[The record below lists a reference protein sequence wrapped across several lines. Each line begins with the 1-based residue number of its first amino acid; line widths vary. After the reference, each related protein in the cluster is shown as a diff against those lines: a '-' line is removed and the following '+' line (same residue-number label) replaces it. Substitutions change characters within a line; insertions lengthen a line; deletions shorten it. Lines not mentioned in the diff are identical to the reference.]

1 MSTILM
7 ALVIMSLSGALALLW
22 RRKIEEL
29 FGFSILCII
38 AVLYGFGL
46 FGFLEAG
53 AYLVTG
59 LAAASGVLCVVLL
72 IKGRGKQ
79 LFDLLT
85 PGLLVLAVFLL
96 WQLICYRNRVTDHYD
111 DYSHWV
117 LEIKNMVLFNA
128 IPNAME
134 ESTVYFRNYPPATAL
149 FAYYWNWL
157 AGALNEGDMFRSI
170 NLLMFSMLLPL
181 LSHLSWKNWKSIL
194 PLGTVCALLPLAFNS
209 DCYNSLLV
217 DSLLGCVAVYPLY
230 FAYTTPE
237 RGETL
242 PICCVT
248 LFVLSIIKVS
258 GVGIALLVALVI
270 AVDLLGFQRK
280 GSWIARLLKVLAL
293 AGSALAAK
301 LSWETYLG
309 ILMPQEVAV
318 GTHTNRL
325 MEIVTGG
332 LKPYQQQG
340 LQSYISK
347 LFQAEIWQLFS
358 EHSLL
363 LWLAA
368 FVIVALVA
376 TKGAKGD
383 ASLRRDRWLLWT
395 VAFAVVLYSAF
406 LLLTYF
412 FHFSES
418 EASVTMAS
426 ERYLSTAVI
435 FLAGALL
442 VVLRSRYHPAGEGSD
457 GRCWLLMLCLLVA
470 INPVRLENN
479 TIGYQ
484 DYVRGAAISRAVNG
498 PSQTVLDALDA
509 EQDRVYYLSAT
520 NNDLTF
526 LINRYEFTPVKIVR
540 GAAEPAEAL
549 LQRLTEGGFTHLY
562 LFDVDDSFR
571 EAYGSLFGEA
581 AAMEDGTLYRVAV
594 EGDAAMLLPVLP

>member
-7 ALVIMSLSGALALLW
+7 ALVIVSLSGATALLW
-22 RRKIEEL
+22 KRKIEEMV
-29 FGFSILCII
+29 GVSILSII

-46 FGFLEAG
+46 FGFLEVG

-59 LAAASGVLCVVLL
+59 LAAAGGVLCVVLL

-79 LFDLLT
+79 LADLLT

-117 LEIKNMVLFNA
+117 LEIKNMVLFQA

-157 AGALNEGDMFRSI
+157 AGALNEGDMFRS
-170 NLLMFSMLLPL
+170 LHLMMFSMLLPL

-194 PLGTVCALLPLAFNS
+194 PLGTVCVLLPLAFNS

-217 DSLLGCVAVYPLY
+217 DSLLGCMTVYPLY
-230 FAYTTPE
+230 FAYTSPE

-242 PICCVT
+242 PICCLT
-248 LFVLSIIKVS
+248 LFVLSITKVS

-270 AVDLLGFQRK
+270 AVDLMGFQRK
-280 GSWIARLLKVLAL
+280 GSWIVRLLKALAL

-309 ILMPQEVAV
+309 ILMPKEVAV
-318 GTHTNRL
+318 QAHTNRL

-395 VAFAVVLYSAF
+395 VAFAAVLYSAF

-412 FHFSES
+412 FHFSER

-442 VVLRSRYHPAGEGSD
+442 VVLRSRYHPAEEGSD

-479 TIGYQ
+479 TTGYQ

-498 PSQTVLDALDA
+498 PSQEVLDKLNA

-540 GAAEPAEAL
+540 GTAEPAEAL
-549 LQRLTEGGFTHLY
+549 LQRLIEGGFTHLY
-562 LFDVDDSFR
+562 LFDADDSFR

-581 AAMEDGTLYRVAV
+581 AAMENGTLYRVAV
-594 EGDAAMLLPVLP
+594 EGEAAVLLPALP